1 MALIG
6 VILLIGI
13 VKKNAILMIDFALDK
28 ERKEGKNPE
37 ESIFEACLMRF
48 RPIMM
53 TTMAAL
59 FGALP
64 LILLTGEGS
73 ELRRPLGISIV
84 GGLIVSQ
91 VLTLY
96 TTPVVYLYLDRFRLF
111 CLKVLRRKSNRLPEQ
126 VLEET

>member
-1 MALIG
+1 M
-6 VILLIGI
+6 
-13 VKKNAILMIDFALDK
+13 
-28 ERKEGKNPE
+28 
-37 ESIFEACLMRF
+37 MRF

-64 LILLTGEGS
+64 LILLTGAGS

-91 VLTLY
+91 ILTLY

-111 CLKVLRRKSNRLPEQ
+111 CLRVLRRRPESLPEQ
-126 VLEET
+126 VLKET